1 MFANTPDAGGCCAP
15 AYHTHLVH
23 LLQKTEHVQSDP
35 EDRTKK
41 SCTRRPCF
49 ALPAFA
55 PYCSQPGA
63 EAARRGGRRAGAV
76 FPPRGSLLFG
86 CRCIQDAELILL
98 AGSAEDKSG
107 SGRRM
112 LRVSWEPSEETRVV
126 DTVEPHQV
134 WVLGLLT
141 QVSFQLTKNKL

>member
-1 MFANTPDAGGCCAP
+1 MVNKYQKELYQKEVLKLKSDAS
-15 AYHTHLVH
+15 TL
-23 LLQKTEHVQSDP
+23 
-35 EDRTKK
+35 TKK
-41 SCTRRPCF
+41 IF
-49 ALPAFA
+49 
-55 PYCSQPGA
+55 
-63 EAARRGGRRAGAV
+63 
-76 FPPRGSLLFG
+76 
-86 CRCIQDAELILL
+86 QDAELILL

>member
-1 MFANTPDAGGCCAP
+1 MVNKYQKELYQKEVLKLKSDAS
-15 AYHTHLVH
+15 TL
-23 LLQKTEHVQSDP
+23 
-35 EDRTKK
+35 TKK
-41 SCTRRPCF
+41 N
-49 ALPAFA
+49 LP
-55 PYCSQPGA
+55 
-63 EAARRGGRRAGAV
+63 
-76 FPPRGSLLFG
+76 G
-86 CRCIQDAELILL
+86 CRGTILL